1 MSGGATAAVLPEG
14 FEPLEPFV
22 ATWAV
27 RGTQERRE
35 RRENASMAE
44 IEAFYQA
51 MLALAPQAI
60 AHLEG
65 RALVDLEGPDRTLME
80 LLLALAHASMA
91 TELHRQPRAPFTP
104 WPHEVRLVEAPALF
118 G

>member
-1 MSGGATAAVLPEG
+1 MSGAVLPAG
-14 FEPLEPFV
+14 FEALEPFV
-22 ATWAV
+22 GYWAV
-27 RGTQERRE
+27 AGVQERRE
-35 RRENASMAE
+35 RRENAPME
-44 IEAFYQA
+44 DIETFYNA

-65 RALVDLEGPDRTLME
+65 RQMVDLEGADRTLME

-104 WPHEVRLVEAPALF
+104 WPHEVRLVEAPAIF

>member
-1 MSGGATAAVLPEG
+1 MTGSALPAG

-22 ATWAV
+22 AYWAV
-27 RGTQERRE
+27 KGTQERRE
-35 RRENASMAE
+35 RRENASMDE
-44 IEAFYQA
+44 IEAFYNA

-60 AHLEG
+60 ALFEG
-65 RALVDLEGPDRTLME
+65 RSLADLEGAERTLME

-104 WPHEVRLVEAPALF
+104 WPHDVRLVEAPALF